1 VKPSLD
7 IFGSFVGRGF
17 SRDIK
22 RTSSTNFPFGFGSF
36 VVRGFSRDIRR
47 TSSTHFPFGGFFA
60 EPSSGRPGRRTTPAC
75 FRSLCIPGPT
85 PEAWQKLAQPV
96 RAGKKT
102 PLTNFPFG
110 GFFAEPSF
118 FRPSWIPITVAGGR
132 AFCFREFHRN
142 SSRVISRSVAPA
154 RRGGPSPSREFRN
167 SFQRNSSR
175 GDSSQRHSPRV
186 FCEGPAL
193 LTFRSLGRAARIR
206 FVGRGFSRDI
216 KTRLSQTFLSA
227 AFSPSLRFLA
237 QAPRTFRPRVRSTA
251 DVRRNSRPTSSSNS
265 ISTRFWSKSRSYR
278 KQAIKPPLPGSRI
291 AYMGTRSGTRSLTR

>member
-1 VKPSLD
+1 VKRSLD
-7 IFGSFVGRGF
+7 IFGSSVVRGF

-22 RTSSTNFPFGFGSF
+22 RTSSTNFPFG
-36 VVRGFSRDIRR
+36 RFS
-47 TSSTHFPFGGFFA
+47 A
-60 EPSSGRPGRRTTPAC
+60 EPSSGPPARRTTTA
-75 FRSLCIPGPT
+75 FSRSLCLPGPT

-132 AFCFREFHRN
+132 AFCYRDFRRH
-142 SSRVISRSVAPA
+142 
-154 RRGGPSPSREFRN
+154 
-167 SFQRNSSR
+167 
-175 GDSSQRHSPRV
+175 SSQRHSPR
-186 FCEGPAL
+186 CEGPAL
-193 LTFRSLGRAARIR
+193 LTLRSLGPAPCIS

-216 KTRLSQTFLSA
+216 KNRLSQTFLSA
-227 AFSPSLRFLA
+227 ASSPSLSFLA